1 MGLIIVLTRG
11 KYRKS
16 TLLFFFLILLYS
28 VINPNSMAVC
38 LESSLEIRWR
48 FVALD
53 KVILIPISL
62 SKVKRGISRL

>member
-1 MGLIIVLTRG
+1 
-11 KYRKS
+11 
-16 TLLFFFLILLYS
+16 
-28 VINPNSMAVC
+28 MAVC

-53 KVILIPISL
+53 KVILIPINL